1 MAWKFVVKNV
11 HFVGIGGVGM
21 SGIAEVMMNLG
32 YHVTGS
38 DIAESD
44 TTRHL
49 AEMGATIW
57 LGHDASHVAGAD
69 AVVISSAV
77 HEENPE
83 VVEARAQHI
92 PVVPRAVMLAELMR
106 LRKGIAIA
114 GTHGKTTTS
123 TLVAWLNRAL
133 TGGGSAFLGGISK
146 NFGGNLVLDGC
157 GVQGM
162 RPPAGEGC
170 AAAGFRLSGG
180 RLAVEA
186 DEFDRSFLRL
196 YPDVAVVT
204 SADADHLD
212 IYGTH
217 EAVKEAFAQF
227 VRQIRPDGYL
237 IIKQGLDIV
246 IDNPEITVYRYAY
259 DTPCDFY
266 ARNVQLLEGGHY
278 RYDIVTPGGVIE
290 GCTLGIPGWINI
302 ENSVAAVASGIL

>member
-114 GTHGKTTTS
+114 GTHGKTTTTS
-123 TLVAWLNRAL
+123 LTTTLITAGDICDRRQADA
-133 TGGGSAFLGGISK
+133 GRHE
-146 NFGGNLVLDGC
+146 
-157 GVQGM
+157 
-162 RPPAGEGC
+162 RPP
-170 AAAGFRLSGG
+170 
-180 RLAVEA
+180 
-186 DEFDRSFLRL
+186 
-196 YPDVAVVT
+196 
-204 SADADHLD
+204 
-212 IYGTH
+212 
-217 EAVKEAFAQF
+217 
-227 VRQIRPDGYL
+227 
-237 IIKQGLDIV
+237 
-246 IDNPEITVYRYAY
+246 
-259 DTPCDFY
+259 
-266 ARNVQLLEGGHY
+266 RN
-278 RYDIVTPGGVIE
+278 R
-290 GCTLGIPGWINI
+290 
-302 ENSVAAVASGIL
+302 

>member
-92 PVVPRAVMLAELMR
+92 PVVPRAYDDA
-106 LRKGIAIA
+106 
-114 GTHGKTTTS
+114 
-123 TLVAWLNRAL
+123 
-133 TGGGSAFLGGISK
+133 
-146 NFGGNLVLDGC
+146 DY
-157 GVQGM
+157 
-162 RPPAGEGC
+162 
-170 AAAGFRLSGG
+170 GG
-180 RLAVEA
+180 R
-186 DEFDRSFLRL
+186 
-196 YPDVAVVT
+196 P
-204 SADADHLD
+204 
-212 IYGTH
+212 
-217 EAVKEAFAQF
+217 
-227 VRQIRPDGYL
+227 
-237 IIKQGLDIV
+237 
-246 IDNPEITVYRYAY
+246 
-259 DTPCDFY
+259 
-266 ARNVQLLEGGHY
+266 
-278 RYDIVTPGGVIE
+278 
-290 GCTLGIPGWINI
+290 
-302 ENSVAAVASGIL
+302 

>member
-106 LRKGIAIA
+106 LRKGIAI
-114 GTHGKTTTS
+114 
-123 TLVAWLNRAL
+123 
-133 TGGGSAFLGGISK
+133 
-146 NFGGNLVLDGC
+146 
-157 GVQGM
+157 
-162 RPPAGEGC
+162 
-170 AAAGFRLSGG
+170 RL
-180 RLAVEA
+180 R
-186 DEFDRSFLRL
+186 RR
-196 YPDVAVVT
+196 
-204 SADADHLD
+204 
-212 IYGTH
+212 
-217 EAVKEAFAQF
+217 
-227 VRQIRPDGYL
+227 
-237 IIKQGLDIV
+237 
-246 IDNPEITVYRYAY
+246 
-259 DTPCDFY
+259 
-266 ARNVQLLEGGHY
+266 
-278 RYDIVTPGGVIE
+278 
-290 GCTLGIPGWINI
+290 
-302 ENSVAAVASGIL
+302 

>member
-146 NFGGNLVLDGC
+146 NFGGNLVLENCTFDPDADLAFEYCTVHADIRGAVTSVKNPTSGEIVADSIGEIILDGNAL
-157 GVQGM
+157 
-162 RPPAGEGC
+162 PPANC
-170 AAAGFRLSGG
+170 
-180 RLAVEA
+180 
-186 DEFDRSFLRL
+186 
-196 YPDVAVVT
+196 
-204 SADADHLD
+204 
-212 IYGTH
+212 
-217 EAVKEAFAQF
+217 K
-227 VRQIRPDGYL
+227 
-237 IIKQGLDIV
+237 
-246 IDNPEITVYRYAY
+246 
-259 DTPCDFY
+259 
-266 ARNVQLLEGGHY
+266 
-278 RYDIVTPGGVIE
+278 IVTRK
-290 GCTLGIPGWINI
+290 
-302 ENSVAAVASGIL
+302 